1 LETLGDAGESNR
13 LVGKK
18 PSQPGYEEDAVG
30 TQQSKVGEGETI
42 QACQVNSSKS
52 DEVLGWFLTGESRLQ
67 S

>member
-1 LETLGDAGESNR
+1 M
-13 LVGKK
+13 GKK